1 MISTTLPRPNATI
14 AVGDTIFD
22 NARPLALIAG
32 PCALAGAV
40 LVAENPTD
48 LHIFL
53 SAFTGVRELRATS
66 SGVSAP
72 TPRGIIEVM
81 DPAAFKIHFGVAP
94 PNISEGARLAG
105 IRFAVRDIAA
115 LQAALVAGGI
125 VSVPHAGATVI
136 PAEAALGANLIF
148 GSG

>member
-72 TPRGIIEVM
+72 TPRGSVEVM

-94 PNISEGARLAG
+94 LDISKGARLAA
-105 IRFAVRDIAA
+105 IRFVVRDIAA
-115 LQAALVAGGI
+115 LEAALVAGGI
-125 VSVPHAGATVI
+125 TSVPHAGAIVI
-136 PAEAALGANLIF
+136 PAEGALGANLVF